1 MSKPQ
6 IVIED
11 LGGVPADFDDEA
23 HPEDATDAKR
33 TFHSQMRVFSDKSYV
48 FVTKTRAFPPLV
60 ADLWRPV
67 ATRTRHQ
74 WQHVQN
80 KRSSNR
86 GIPQTFVKICFLGV
100 TDMPRTS
107 LDAQSHL
114 DPQLCDEE
122 VRHSGG
128 DRLPPERH

>member
-1 MSKPQ
+1 MLTTYGDNDEETMAKPK

-23 HPEDATDAKR
+23 HPEDATDVKR
-33 TFHSQMRVFSDKSYV
+33 MFHSRMRVFSDKLYV

-74 WQHVQN
+74 W
-80 KRSSNR
+80 
-86 GIPQTFVKICFLGV
+86 
-100 TDMPRTS
+100 
-107 LDAQSHL
+107 
-114 DPQLCDEE
+114 
-122 VRHSGG
+122 
-128 DRLPPERH
+128 PPELPGSEASRL